1 MLNSSHKI
9 ARVTEGSP
17 AENAGLIPGDII
29 TKINNAQL
37 VDIFDY
43 HYYSDDADITVELL
57 HEDGT
62 TSTVFVEKE
71 EGEDLGVIF
80 CNGLM
85 DDYKSCS
92 NKCAFCFIDQMP
104 PGMRETLYFKDDDT
118 RLSFLQGNYVT
129 LTNMKMADLDRI
141 IAYKLGP
148 INISVHATNPELR
161 VKLLHNRFA
170 GDILEKI
177 KKLYDAEIPMNAQ
190 VVACPGLNDGEELDR
205 TIFDLLQFAPV
216 MSSMSVVPVGVT
228 KFRDGLF
235 PLRTYTSEEAGKV
248 IDQIE
253 HWQSI
258 AMERFG
264 NHFVQASDEWYIL
277 AGRPL
282 PEADNYDGFIQLE
295 NGVGMLRLLK
305 EEVLD
310 ALEDIKKP
318 IFMKRRHVTIAT
330 GKLAAP
336 FMKELSDIITEKFN
350 KVTVNV
356 ITITND
362 FFGEEITVS
371 GLITGQDLIAQLKD
385 KELGDALL
393 LSCTMLRSG
402 EEVFLDDI
410 TLQELEKSLQVKTR
424 IVQSDGRDL
433 VYAIIGR

>member
-1 MLNSSHKI
+1 MLNASHKI
-9 ARVTEGSP
+9 GTVSEGSP
-17 AENAGLIPGDII
+17 AEKAGFVPGDII
-29 TKINNAQL
+29 TKINNVEL

-43 HYYSDDADITVELL
+43 HYYSDEANITVELL

-62 TSTVFVEKE
+62 TSEVQVQKE

-170 GDILEKI
+170 GDILDKI
-177 KKLYDAEIPMNAQ
+177 RKLYEAEIPMNAQ
-190 VVACPGLNDGEELDR
+190 VVSCPGLNDGPELDR
-205 TIFDLLQFAPV
+205 TISDLLDFAPV

-228 KFRDGLF
+228 KFRDGLY
-235 PLRTYTSEEAGKV
+235 PLRTYTAEEAGKV

-253 HWQSI
+253 HWQQV
-258 AMERFG
+258 AMERIG

-282 PEADNYDGFIQLE
+282 PEAERYDGFIQLE
-295 NGVGMLRLLK
+295 NGVGMLRLLH

-318 IFMKRRHVTIAT
+318 HFMKKRKVTIAT

-336 FMKELSDIITEKFN
+336 FMRQLSDIITEKFN
-350 KVTVNV
+350 KVTVEV
-356 ITITND
+356 IPITND

-371 GLITGQDLIAQLKD
+371 GLITGQDLIAQLKGKD
-385 KELGDALL
+385 LGDNLL
-393 LSCTMLRSG
+393 LSCTMLRAQ
-402 EEVFLDDI
+402 EEVVLDDV
-410 TLQELEKSLQVKTR
+410 TLSELEETLQVKTR
-424 IVQSDGRDL
+424 IVQSDGHDF
-433 VYAIIGR
+433 VHAIIGR

>member
-62 TSTVFVEKE
+62 TSTVLVEKE

-205 TIFDLLQFAPV
+205 TISDLLQFAPV

-228 KFRDGLF
+228 KFRNGLF

-410 TLQELEKSLQVKTR
+410 TLQELEASLQVKTR

-433 VYAIIGR
+433 VLAIIGR

>member
-9 ARVTEGSP
+9 AQVTEGSP
-17 AENAGLIPGDII
+17 AERAGLIPGDII
-29 TKINNAQL
+29 TKINNAEL

-43 HYYSDDADITVELL
+43 HYYSDDADINVELL

-62 TSTVFVEKE
+62 TSTVLVEKE

-177 KKLYDAEIPMNAQ
+177 KKLYEAEIPMNAQ

-205 TIFDLLQFAPV
+205 TISDLLQFAPV

-235 PLRTYTSEEAGKV
+235 PLRTYTAEEAGKV

-253 HWQSI
+253 HWQSV

-277 AGRPL
+277 AGRSL
-282 PEADNYDGFIQLE
+282 PEADKYDGFIQLE

-318 IFMKRRHVTIAT
+318 LFMKKRHVTIAT

-350 KVTVNV
+350 KVSVDV

-371 GLITGQDLIAQLKD
+371 GLITGQDLISQLKD
-385 KELGDALL
+385 KDLGEALL

-402 EEVFLDDI
+402 EKVFLDDI
-410 TLQELEKSLQVKTR
+410 TLQELEESLQVKTR

-433 VYAIIGR
+433 VLAIIGR

>member
-9 ARVTEGSP
+9 AQVFADSP
-17 AENAGLIPGDII
+17 AEKAGLKPGDII
-29 TKINNAQL
+29 NKINNVDL

-43 HYYSDDADITVELL
+43 HFYSDDADINLEIL
-57 HEDGT
+57 HEDG
-62 TSTVFVEKE
+62 SIENVFAKKE

-104 PGMRETLYFKDDDT
+104 PGMRDTLYFKDDDT

-161 VKLLHNRFA
+161 IKLLHNRFA
-170 GDILEKI
+170 GDILDKI

-190 VVACPGLNDGEELDR
+190 VVACPGLNDGAELDR
-205 TIFDLLQFAPV
+205 TISDLLAFAPV
-216 MSSMSVVPVGVT
+216 MGSMSVVPVGIT
-228 KFRDGLF
+228 KYRNGLF
-235 PLRTYTSEEAGKV
+235 PLRTYTKEEAGHV

-253 HWQSI
+253 RWQDI
-258 AMERFG
+258 AMEKFG
-264 NHFVQASDEWYIL
+264 THFVQASDEWYIL
-277 AGRPL
+277 AERPL
-282 PEADNYDGFIQLE
+282 PEADRYDGFIQLE

-318 IFMKRRHVTIAT
+318 FFMKRRKITIAT

-336 FMKELSDIITEKFN
+336 FMSELAELICEKYQ
-350 KVTVNV
+350 KISVEV
-356 ITITND
+356 IPIRND

-385 KELGDALL
+385 KKLGDSLL
-393 LSCTMLRSG
+393 LSNTMLRSG
-402 EEVFLDDI
+402 EEVFLDDVTLSELSQ
-410 TLQELEKSLQVKTR
+410 TLQVNIR

-433 VYAIIGR
+433 VQAILGR

>member
-9 ARVTEGSP
+9 ERVIKDSP
-17 AENAGLIPGDII
+17 ADKAGLIPGDII
-29 TKINNAQL
+29 KKINNVEL
-37 VDIFDY
+37 LDIFDY
-43 HYYSDDADITVELL
+43 HYYSDDANIDIEVL
-57 HEDGT
+57 HEDGAV
-62 TSTVFVEKE
+62 SKVHVEKE

-170 GDILEKI
+170 GDILDKI
-177 KKLYDAEIPMNAQ
+177 RKLYEAEIPMNAQ
-190 VVACPGLNDGEELDR
+190 VVACPGLNDGVELDR
-205 TIFDLLQFAPV
+205 TISDLLEFAPV
-216 MSSMSVVPVGVT
+216 MGSMSVVPVGIT
-228 KFRDGLF
+228 KYREGLF
-235 PLRTYTSEEAGKV
+235 PLRTYTSEEAGRV

-253 HWQSI
+253 RWQEI
-258 AMERFG
+258 AQKRFG
-264 NHFVQASDEWYIL
+264 IHFVQASDEWYIL
-277 AGRPL
+277 ANRPL
-282 PEADNYDGFIQLE
+282 PEADRYDGFIQLE
-295 NGVGMLRLLK
+295 NGVGMLRLLH

-318 IFMKRRHVTIAT
+318 LFMKKRHVTIAT

-336 FMKELSDIITEKFN
+336 FMRQLADIITAKFN
-350 KVTVNV
+350 KVTVDV
-356 ITITND
+356 ISITND
-362 FFGEEITVS
+362 FFGPDITVS
-371 GLITGQDLIAQLKD
+371 GLLTGQDIIKQLSGK
-385 KELGDALL
+385 KLGDCLL

-402 EEVFLDDI
+402 EEVFLDDVTLSELSE
-410 TLQELEKSLQVKTR
+410 TLQVNTR
-424 IVQSDGRDL
+424 IVQSDGHDL

>member
-9 ARVTEGSP
+9 AQVTEGSP

-62 TSTVFVEKE
+62 TSTVLVEKE

-104 PGMRETLYFKDDDT
+104 PGMRDTLYFKDDDT

-205 TIFDLLQFAPV
+205 TISDLLKFAPV

-248 IDQIE
+248 INQIE

-282 PEADNYDGFIQLE
+282 PEADKYDGFIQLE

-433 VYAIIGR
+433 VLAIIGR

>member
-9 ARVTEGSP
+9 ASVMEGSP
-17 AENAGLIPGDII
+17 AERAGLLPGDII
-29 TKINNAQL
+29 TKINDVTL

-43 HYYSDDADITVELL
+43 HYYSDDANITVELL

-62 TSTVFVEKE
+62 TSSVFVEKE
-71 EGEDLGVIF
+71 EGEDLGVMF

-104 PGMRETLYFKDDDT
+104 PGMRDTLYFKDDDT

-170 GDILEKI
+170 GDILDKI
-177 KKLYDAEIPMNAQ
+177 RKLYEAEIPMNAQ

-205 TIFDLLQFAPV
+205 TISDLLQFAPV
-216 MSSMSVVPVGVT
+216 MGSMSVVPVGIT

-235 PLRTYTSEEAGKV
+235 PLRTYTAEEAGKV

-253 HWQSI
+253 HWQDV
-258 AMERFG
+258 AMERVG

-282 PEADNYDGFIQLE
+282 PEADRYDGFIQLE
-295 NGVGMLRLLK
+295 NGVGMLRLLH
-305 EEVLD
+305 EEVLN

-318 IFMKRRHVTIAT
+318 LFMRKRHVTIAT

-336 FMKELSDIITEKFN
+336 FMRQLADIITEKFN
-350 KVTVNV
+350 KVTVDV
-356 ITITND
+356 VPITNE

-371 GLITGQDLIAQLKD
+371 GLITGQDLIKQLKD
-385 KELGDALL
+385 KNLGDNLL

-410 TLQELEKSLQVKTR
+410 TLSELEETLQVKTR
-424 IVQSDGRDL
+424 IVQSDGRDF

>member
-1 MLNSSHKI
+1 M
-9 ARVTEGSP
+9 EGSP
-17 AENAGLIPGDII
+17 AEQAGLLPGDII
-29 TKINNAQL
+29 TKINDVEL

-43 HYYSDDADITVELL
+43 HYYSDDADINVELL
-57 HEDGT
+57 REDGT
-62 TSTVFVEKE
+62 TSSVFVKKE
-71 EGEDLGVIF
+71 DGEDLGVIF

-161 VKLLHNRFA
+161 MKLLHNRFA
-170 GDILEKI
+170 GDILDKI
-177 KKLYDAEIPMNAQ
+177 RKLYEAGIPMNAQ
-190 VVACPGLNDGEELDR
+190 VVSCPGLNDGPELDR
-205 TIFDLLQFAPV
+205 TISDLLQFAPV
-216 MSSMSVVPVGVT
+216 MSSMSVVPVGIT
-228 KFRDGLF
+228 KYRDGLF
-235 PLRTYTSEEAGKV
+235 PLRTYTAEEAGAV

-253 HWQSI
+253 KWQQI
-258 AMERFG
+258 AMEKIG

-277 AGRPL
+277 AGRNL
-282 PEADNYDGFIQLE
+282 PEADRYDGFIQLE

-318 IFMKRRHVTIAT
+318 LFMKRRHVTIAT

-336 FMKELSDIITEKFN
+336 FMKELSELITEKFK
-350 KVTVNV
+350 KVSVDV
-356 ITITND
+356 VPITND

-371 GLITGQDLIAQLKD
+371 GLITGQDLISQLKD
-385 KELGDALL
+385 RDLGDNLL
-393 LSCTMLRSG
+393 LSCTMLRAQ

-410 TLQELEKSLQVKTR
+410 TLSELESALQVKTR

-433 VYAIIGR
+433 VLAIIGKER

>member
-9 ARVTEGSP
+9 KEITPGSP
-17 AENAGLIPGDII
+17 ADLAGLKSGDII
-29 TKINNAQL
+29 TKINNVEL

-43 HYYSDDADITVELL
+43 HYYSDDANITVELL

-62 TSTVFVEKE
+62 TSSVFVEKE

-170 GDILEKI
+170 GDILDKI
-177 KKLYDAEIPMNAQ
+177 RKLYEAEIPMNAQ
-190 VVACPGLNDGEELDR
+190 VVACPGLNDGLELDR
-205 TIFDLLQFAPV
+205 TISDLLDFAPV

-235 PLRTYTSEEAGKV
+235 PLRTYTKEEAGAV

-253 HWQSI
+253 HWQQI
-258 AMERFG
+258 AMERVG

-277 AGRPL
+277 ADRPL
-282 PEADNYDGFIQLE
+282 PEADRYDGFIQLE
-295 NGVGMLRLLK
+295 NGVGMLRLLH

-318 IFMKRRHVTIAT
+318 LFMKKRHVTIAT

-336 FMKELSDIITEKFN
+336 FMRQLAEIITAKFN
-350 KVTVNV
+350 KVTVDV
-356 ITITND
+356 IAITNE

-371 GLITGQDLIAQLKD
+371 GLITGQDLIKQLKD
-385 KELGDALL
+385 KELGDNLL
-393 LSCTMLRSG
+393 LSCNMLRSG

-410 TLQELEKSLQVKTR
+410 TLTELENALQVKTR
-424 IVQSDGRDL
+424 IVQSDGRDF

>member
-9 ARVTEGSP
+9 AQVSEGSP
-17 AENAGLIPGDII
+17 AEKAGLKPGDII
-29 TKINNAQL
+29 TKINNATL

-43 HYYSDDADITVELL
+43 HFYSDDADITVELL

-62 TSTVFVEKE
+62 TDSVFVEKE

-104 PGMRETLYFKDDDT
+104 PGMRDTLYFKDDDT

-170 GDILEKI
+170 GDILDKI

-205 TIFDLLQFAPV
+205 TISDLLRFAPV

-235 PLRTYTSEEAGKV
+235 PLRTYTAGEAGKV

-253 HWQSI
+253 HWQSV
-258 AMERFG
+258 AMEKVG

-282 PEADNYDGFIQLE
+282 PEAARYDGFIQLE

-318 IFMKRRHVTIAT
+318 LFMKKRHVTIAT

-336 FMKELSDIITEKFN
+336 FMRELADLITEKFN
-350 KVTVNV
+350 KVTVDV

-362 FFGEEITVS
+362 FFGKEITVS
-371 GLITGQDLIAQLKD
+371 GLITGQDLIAQLKEKD
-385 KELGDALL
+385 LGDNLL

-410 TLQELEKSLQVKTR
+410 TLQELELALQVKTR

-433 VYAIIGR
+433 VYAIIGH

>member
-1 MLNSSHKI
+1 M
-9 ARVTEGSP
+9 EGSP
-17 AENAGLIPGDII
+17 AERAGLLPGDII
-29 TKINNAQL
+29 TKINDVTL

-43 HYYSDDADITVELL
+43 HYYSDDANITVELL

-62 TSTVFVEKE
+62 TSSVFVEKE
-71 EGEDLGVIF
+71 EGEDLGVMF

-104 PGMRETLYFKDDDT
+104 PGMRDTLYFKDDDT

-161 VKLLHNRFA
+161 EKLLHNRFA
-170 GDILEKI
+170 GDILDKI
-177 KKLYDAEIPMNAQ
+177 RKLYEAEIPMNAQ

-205 TIFDLLQFAPV
+205 TISDLLQFAPV
-216 MSSMSVVPVGVT
+216 MGSMSVVPVGIT

-235 PLRTYTSEEAGKV
+235 PLRTYTAEEAGKV

-253 HWQSI
+253 HWQDV
-258 AMERFG
+258 AMERVG

-282 PEADNYDGFIQLE
+282 PEADRYDGFIQLE
-295 NGVGMLRLLK
+295 NGVGMLRLLH

-318 IFMKRRHVTIAT
+318 LFMRKRHVTIAT

-336 FMKELSDIITEKFN
+336 FMRQLADIITEKFN
-350 KVTVNV
+350 KVTVDV
-356 ITITND
+356 VPITNE

-371 GLITGQDLIAQLKD
+371 GLITGQDLIKQLKD
-385 KELGDALL
+385 KNLGDNLL

-410 TLQELEKSLQVKTR
+410 TLSELEETLQVKTR
-424 IVQSDGRDL
+424 IVQSDGRDF

>member
-9 ARVTEGSP
+9 KEITPGSP
-17 AENAGLIPGDII
+17 ADLAGIKSGDII
-29 TKINNAQL
+29 TKINNVEL

-43 HYYSDDADITVELL
+43 HYYSDDANITVELL

-62 TSTVFVEKE
+62 TTSVLVQKE
-71 EGEDLGVIF
+71 DGEDLGVIF

-177 KKLYDAEIPMNAQ
+177 EKLYHAEIPMNAQ
-190 VVACPGLNDGEELDR
+190 VVSCPGLNDGPELDR
-205 TIFDLLQFAPV
+205 TISDLLQFAPV
-216 MSSMSVVPVGVT
+216 MGSMSVVPVGVT
-228 KFRDGLF
+228 KFREGLF
-235 PLRTYTSEEAGKV
+235 PLRTYTAEEAGRV

-253 HWQSI
+253 HWQNV
-258 AMERFG
+258 AMERVG

-282 PEADNYDGFIQLE
+282 PEADRYDGFIQLE

-318 IFMKRRHVTIAT
+318 LFMKKRHVTIAT

-336 FMKELSDIITEKFN
+336 FMKQLADLVTEKFN
-350 KVTVNV
+350 KVTVDV
-356 ITITND
+356 VCIRND

-385 KELGDALL
+385 RNLGDNLL
-393 LSCTMLRSG
+393 LSCTMLRAQ

-410 TLQELEKSLQVKTR
+410 TLSELESALQVKAR

>member
-9 ARVTEGSP
+9 AQVMEGSP
-17 AENAGLIPGDII
+17 AHRANLKPGDII
-29 TKINNAQL
+29 TKINNAVL

-43 HYYSDDADITVELL
+43 HYYSDDADITVEIL

-62 TSTVFVEKE
+62 SDSVFVEKE

-104 PGMRETLYFKDDDT
+104 PGMRDTLYFKDDDT

-129 LTNMKMADLDRI
+129 LTNMKMEDLDRI

-148 INISVHATNPELR
+148 INISVHATNPALR

-170 GDILEKI
+170 GDILDKI

-190 VVACPGLNDGEELDR
+190 VVACPGLNDGAELDR
-205 TIFDLLQFAPV
+205 TISDLLEFAPV
-216 MSSMSVVPVGVT
+216 MSSMSVVPVGIT
-228 KFRDGLF
+228 KFRQGLF
-235 PLRTYTSEEAGKV
+235 PLRTYTSEEAKKV

-253 HWQSI
+253 HWQQI
-258 AMERFG
+258 AMERVG
-264 NHFVQASDEWYIL
+264 SHFVQASDEWYIL
-277 AGRPL
+277 ANRPL
-282 PEADNYDGFIQLE
+282 PEAGRYDGFIQLE
-295 NGVGMLRLLK
+295 NGVGMLRLLH

-310 ALEDIKKP
+310 ALEDIRKP
-318 IFMKRRHVTIAT
+318 LFMKRRHVTIAT

-336 FMKELSDIITEKFN
+336 FMKQLADLITDKFTR
-350 KVTVNV
+350 VSVDV
-356 ITITND
+356 IAITNE

-371 GLITGQDLIAQLKD
+371 GLITGQDLIKQLKG
-385 KELGDALL
+385 KTLGDSLL

-402 EEVFLDDI
+402 EEVFLDDV
-410 TLQELEKSLQVKTR
+410 TLSELENALQVKTR

-433 VYAIIGR
+433 VNAIIGR